1 MFTNAN
7 LDAKA
12 RELRNALDHLTR
24 TITVSLVFEN
34 PRASISTDP
43 ISEYDT
49 WDIPDWLAS
58 FVCHFCPRD
67 YSGWCLVTNSRVE
80 TSSVR
85 FFA

>member
-34 PRASISTDP
+34 PKASISTDP

-58 FVCHFCPRD
+58 FVCHFCPRH
-67 YSGWCLVTNSRVE
+67 YSG
-80 TSSVR
+80 
-85 FFA
+85 